1 MFGSKTQNVDETS
14 EQFGEAV
21 QYFKNHLL
29 DAIRDV
35 LVNNSKKGGAFTGV
49 EEITVFF
56 EWYGKN
62 SFSGIHQVGDEMKL
76 CLIDIFLKKKGYLE
90 PKMFYKLFENN
101 SKIELPE
108 LIYKGKLTREFIKSI
123 INNDWTKPNCE
134 YPTVKE
140 GVVCKRSTLMKGQK
154 IN

>member
-1 MFGSKTQNVDETS
+1 MFVSKTQNVDETS

-76 CLIDIFLKKKGYLE
+76 CLIDIFLKKKDYLE

-123 INNDWTKPNCE
+123 INND
-134 YPTVKE
+134 
-140 GVVCKRSTLMKGQK
+140 
-154 IN
+154 